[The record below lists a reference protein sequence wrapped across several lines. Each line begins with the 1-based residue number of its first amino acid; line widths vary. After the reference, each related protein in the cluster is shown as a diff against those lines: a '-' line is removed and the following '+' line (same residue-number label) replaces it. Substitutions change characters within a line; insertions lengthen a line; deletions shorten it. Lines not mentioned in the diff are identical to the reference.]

1 MRDRTRWGRTLTT
14 ILLIGILAGSGLLA
28 ALAEGSRISAA
39 EQLETADPLV
49 EPQGVDFGIVGP
61 IVPKDP
67 VIPDPSDDEGSGF
80 WIMSTGSICVTVW
93 MLMIITPSRALAFHL
108 VDSTT
113 RPLTRLSQT
122 PMAMSPLALISASR

>member
-39 EQLETADPLV
+39 EQLETADLLV

-61 IVPKDP
+61 IC
-67 VIPDPSDDEGSGF
+67 SQ
-80 WIMSTGSICVTVW
+80 
-93 MLMIITPSRALAFHL
+93 
-108 VDSTT
+108 
-113 RPLTRLSQT
+113 RPCHPR
-122 PMAMSPLALISASR
+122 P